1 MNVEDVEVIGF
12 EPLQAALGLAHG
24 FIAITSTDLR
34 GECDLLAS
42 IA

>member
-1 MNVEDVEVIGF
+1 MEDVEVIGF
-12 EPLQAALGLAHG
+12 PPLQAALDLAHG
-24 FIAITSTDLR
+24 FIAVTSTDLR